1 MRWEGTSGRGRMRV
15 TRLESYRGGQGR
27 ENKYALF
34 PVDIVGEGEKHK
46 EEKPSNFENEKL
58 NKPTTTIL
66 PQSSSDL
73 HVSSTTT
80 LIKHS
85 YGRKPPLQNATEI
98 KLSVFSLR
106 SCRLFS
112 PSTRTPASR
121 RAYSFSLQ
129 SPQPPARLVLHR
141 QLPDRPRKAR
151 FVHLQRH
158 PQLPLDLHW

>member
-66 PQSSSDL
+66 PQSSTREQYDYAHQAL
-73 HVSSTTT
+73 VRTETSSTKCNGNQVVGF
-80 LIKHS
+80 LS
-85 YGRKPPLQNATEI
+85 SLLPPFLAFDSHAGFEESVQFFITI
-98 KLSVFSLR
+98 TSTSCPLSPP
-106 SCRLFS
+106 S
-112 PSTRTPASR
+112 PAP
-121 RAYSFSLQ
+121 
-129 SPQPPARLVLHR
+129 
-141 QLPDRPRKAR
+141 
-151 FVHLQRH
+151 
-158 PQLPLDLHW
+158 